1 MGTNSTAGGT
11 EHSGSQRPQPADSSQ
26 QRGAFTYTY
35 AQRFGIDSALLTP
48 VRADEPDL
56 KLLVSDQCPFAL
68 KLVSFQGDGATSLS
82 EHVSIRGSVLKQ
94 FNEGLERLQAWSSD
108 QHTDIEDT
116 PARASQS
123 ADQQLRWPETALRE
137 SLLNA
142 IEHRDYTYSGPT
154 LINMFSTRIEIISLG
169 GLVGNLQVND
179 LLNGVC
185 QPRNPALSELFESIG
200 WARNCGSGIPRIMDS
215 YQNSA
220 VGPQLRVAPS
230 SVAMLLPIPIAID
243 RADRGFGSDSAT
255 LDATGSSNDD
265 TGAPHAARKY
275 TFPSP
280 ELPTTHDASV
290 ALAAMRV
297 IGSRP
302 MQIAT
307 LGNQEYA
314 WAYAPDAAMG
324 NKSDDSSQAYTP
336 LRPPVPMP
344 IAKPR
349 AYPIESLE
357 EVTLHILSD
366 AGVPLSRAQ
375 IQQSLGL
382 SKNQASHL
390 LHTLNK
396 QGKITVEGQSRAT
409 RYSMR

>member
-11 EHSGSQRPQPADSSQ
+11 EHRGSQRPQSADSSQ
-26 QRGAFTYTY
+26 QHNVTYTY
-35 AQRFGIDSALLTP
+35 AQRFNIDAALNAPARTGE
-48 VRADEPDL
+48 ADL
-56 KLLVSDQCPFAL
+56 KLLISDQCPFTL
-68 KLVSFQGDGATSLS
+68 KIVSFQGDDAASPS
-82 EHVSIRGSVLKQ
+82 EHTTIQGSVLKHFQ
-94 FNEGLERLQAWSSD
+94 EGFRHLQEWYDTRHADAEHIHAQGEHSD
-108 QHTDIEDT
+108 
-116 PARASQS
+116 A
-123 ADQQLRWPETALRE
+123 QQLRWPETALRE

-185 QPRNPALSELFESIG
+185 QPCNPALSELFESLG

-215 YQNSA
+215 YRNSA
-220 VGPQLRVAPS
+220 VGPQLRVGPS
-230 SVAMLLPIPIAID
+230 SVAMLLPTPIAVS
-243 RADRGFGSDSAT
+243 REDRGFGSDSAMQNT
-255 LDATGSSNDD
+255 TGASNDGNGD
-265 TGAPHAARKY
+265 THSARKY

-280 ELPTTHDASV
+280 TPPTTHDASV
-290 ALAAMRV
+290 ALASMRV

-307 LGNQEYA
+307 LGNQEYGWAVGTNAAANSESASNPPA
-314 WAYAPDAAMG
+314 WVMM
-324 NKSDDSSQAYTP
+324 Q
-336 LRPPVPMP
+336 PPVPVRVALP
-344 IAKPR
+344 PSQ
-349 AYPIESLE
+349 PLVTLE
-357 EVTLHILSD
+357 EVTLHVLSN

-382 SKNQASHL
+382 SKNQATHL

-396 QGKITVEGQSRAT
+396 QGKITVEGRSRAT
-409 RYSMR
+409 RYSLP